1 MNINFENVNIDLESV
16 SDLFHGLYAQLLT
29 FRGFASLFVML
40 FIDLC
45 VIIILLKSGEE
56 KKFCDR
62 KWRKEFGYIAVVE
75 GHRIIPVETSEILL
89 GRHRSADIQFPDL
102 SVSRYHAVLTFSD
115 GVFLLEDLNSK
126 SGTFLNGKRIRSA
139 VINVDDEI
147 RLGAVAFQIK
157 KIKEI
162 DNGSRKGK
170 RKNKA

>member
-1 MNINFENVNIDLESV
+1 MNLGFDNVNIDLESL
-16 SDLFHGLYAQLLT
+16 SDLFGGLYEQIVT
-29 FRGFASLFVML
+29 FKGFASVFVML

-45 VIIILLKSGEE
+45 VLIILLKSGSE
-56 KKFCDR
+56 KKFCHK

-75 GHRIIPVETSEILL
+75 GRRVIPVETSEILL

-126 SGTFLNGKRIRSA
+126 SGTFLNGKRIHSA

-147 RLGAVAFQIK
+147 RLGAVVFHIK

-162 DNGSRKGK
+162 NNGGRKGK